1 LVDELFVA
9 LNEPIK
15 LVFLVSAEDMAEVYN
30 FFAGY
35 SFAPNMFTGLP
46 NRGRGLK
53 SWVFPFGIE
62 AGFAV

>member
-1 LVDELFVA
+1 M
-9 LNEPIK
+9 
-15 LVFLVSAEDMAEVYN
+15 SAEDMAEVYN